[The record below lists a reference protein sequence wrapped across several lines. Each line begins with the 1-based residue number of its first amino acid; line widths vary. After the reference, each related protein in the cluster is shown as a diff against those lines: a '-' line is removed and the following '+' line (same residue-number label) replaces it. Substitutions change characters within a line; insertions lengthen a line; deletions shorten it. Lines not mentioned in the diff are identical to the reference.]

1 MAEEKRGR
9 KALGTTPSLR
19 HRLSNITN
27 LVNSSSWSN
36 ENEPVKNMCSNS
48 ELQLQQ
54 EIKKLLQINAEKDVV
69 IAEKDQG
76 IESQRLFMFKIQR
89 DFYTNICKRSQQNEE
104 IVGFNTRLSKEL
116 SNVRDQL
123 KLLHHEYTQMTLVY
137 RLNKSELE
145 MRLTETQEQLKRVS
159 EEMNLKASYDLMDTD
174 KNSITTTRRTTNSSA
189 QRRSMINDIQDCPK
203 NTYSAS
209 YLDTTTVTSRG
220 SQRQRTCAMTPKD
233 GSLRSK
239 TRQDDGASLLF
250 SEPSFSAPVSAPS
263 TKRFNNRYGHLNN
276 LEPMQELSE
285 EFESQ
290 TTSSTISCRSRSNPF
305 LEYSSS
311 QFKESETA
319 NQLCHHRELDGEVSP
334 TDECNAAE
342 VNKSSDRRLATA
354 MHKNSGN
361 MSPPPARPNTPKR
374 SAASHPSSSPKR
386 NEIQTA
392 TKKKSA
398 RQPSVPGSTYSFDNA
413 DTAPSSG
420 SSLSRTQVQSPRRH
434 KEPDH
439 PQPQPPSITYHGGRP
454 SRRATESVISYKEPS
469 LVSKM
474 RRPH

>member
-1 MAEEKRGR
+1 
-9 KALGTTPSLR
+9 
-19 HRLSNITN
+19 
-27 LVNSSSWSN
+27 
-36 ENEPVKNMCSNS
+36 
-48 ELQLQQ
+48 
-54 EIKKLLQINAEKDVV
+54 
-69 IAEKDQG
+69 
-76 IESQRLFMFKIQR
+76 
-89 DFYTNICKRSQQNEE
+89 
-104 IVGFNTRLSKEL
+104 
-116 SNVRDQL
+116 
-123 KLLHHEYTQMTLVY
+123 MTLVY